1 MHPNDGRVVSNFIM
15 QALQG
20 KDITV
25 YGNGSQTR
33 SFCYVADMVDAL
45 VRMMNTRE
53 EFTGPVNVGNPV
65 EFTILELAQKIISM
79 TGSRSKIVYKPLPS
93 DDPIQRQPNIDLAKK
108 ELGWEP
114 GIPLEEGLNRT
125 IDYFASVIKK

>member
-1 MHPNDGRVVSNFIM
+1 
-15 QALQG
+15 
-20 KDITV
+20 
-25 YGNGSQTR
+25 
-33 SFCYVADMVDAL
+33 
-45 VRMMNTRE
+45 MMNTRE

-65 EFTILELAQKIISM
+65 EFTILELAQNIISM